1 MASLLPVTTDLSKQ
15 DKRFICEIYP
25 EDISD
30 TSLRNWHQQNVE
42 TPVDLVAKR
51 PRRQSLR
58 LLKKELKREQDKQK
72 GQDGCSSVR
81 SRLLL
86 A

>member
-25 EDISD
+25 EDISNV
-30 TSLRNWHQQNVE
+30 SSRKRHQQNVE
-42 TPVDLVAKR
+42 TPVDLGAKR

-58 LLKKELKREQDKQK
+58 LLKKELKREQDEQK
-72 GQDGCSSVR
+72 GQDGYSSVR